1 MQFINPIGRY
11 TTVNCKYI
19 TLDFYTIPP
28 DFPPQFHHHTQFMFA
43 DNLVV
48 KYAAVLPMVL
58 RCQTLPNVDYGSR
71 TLPSLVIPLP
81 DIAIEDPVGVG
92 FGGGEISNICSNTV
106 LLSWHEIQG
115 TLCCKRAIQRI
126 YFVN

>member
-1 MQFINPIGRY
+1 MQFINPIGRN

-58 RCQTLPNVDYGSR
+58 NCQTLPKVDYGSR

-81 DIAIEDPVGVG
+81 DIAIEDPVGVV
-92 FGGGEISNICSNTV
+92 FGGGAKFPVYV
-106 LLSWHEIQG
+106 LIQYSLVG
-115 TLCCKRAIQRI
+115 TKYKELCV
-126 YFVN
+126 VNVQYNAYTL